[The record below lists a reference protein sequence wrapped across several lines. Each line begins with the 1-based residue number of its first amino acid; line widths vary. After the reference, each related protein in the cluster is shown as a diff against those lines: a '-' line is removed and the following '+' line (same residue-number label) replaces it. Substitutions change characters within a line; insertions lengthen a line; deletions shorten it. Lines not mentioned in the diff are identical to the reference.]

1 MQARNAA
8 TGRILR
14 GEGIRRSDVVLTA
27 VLAGLGAYLMWEN
40 VNTFDAQIRID
51 SHSWWM
57 LPVFLAAVLPVLWW
71 RRDPVAVTAVVVA
84 VLVVHVVLF
93 GWVARCGSGLPLAW
107 VLAYLVGTRDV
118 VRRSLVGLVLV
129 QAVGTLVLVRDSAAG
144 PSLLPVVALISVGVW
159 GIGRVARQRAALAVE
174 LEERNEELGHL
185 RDARAALEVTG
196 DRARLSTELDALLD
210 ERLAQLSHTADESHG
225 NDPETTRRQLATI
238 EADSRRILGEMR
250 EIVGVLRGGEVA
262 LAPAP
267 SVAHLDALL
276 ARRSHADARLVVS
289 GDPRALPASVELSA
303 YRIVEHL
310 LSVLTDE
317 PEARIDVTMRFEET
331 ALEITVTGPVGRG
344 ADVRGAVARARERVR
359 LQQGTLSVKVNRG
372 RARAVALMPVVAA

>member
-1 MQARNAA
+1 
-8 TGRILR
+8 
-14 GEGIRRSDVVLTA
+14 
-27 VLAGLGAYLMWEN
+27 
-40 VNTFDAQIRID
+40 
-51 SHSWWM
+51 
-57 LPVFLAAVLPVLWW
+57 VLPILWW
-71 RRDPVAVTAVVVA
+71 RRDPVAVTAVAVV
-84 VLVVHVVLF
+84 VLAVHVVLF
-93 GWVARCGSGLPLAW
+93 GWLARCGAGLPLTW

-196 DRARLSTELDALLD
+196 DRARLSAELDALLD
-210 ERLAQLSHTADESHG
+210 ERLAHLSHTADESHG
-225 NDPETTRRQLATI
+225 DDPETIRRQLVTI

-276 ARRSHADARLVVS
+276 ARHSHSDARLVVS

-303 YRIVEHL
+303 YRVVEHL

-317 PEARIDVTMRFEET
+317 PDARIDVTMRFEEA